1 MYDWSRAPVLKGV
14 LYAEKMKPFLPALA
28 RIMEIPLE
36 GQGGH
41 TAGRLARALAEYRLA
56 PEECLLLAA
65 EDEEIRGAQVLG
77 MAVAAYVDEELPGQ
91 SYAGAPVLIEG
102 FEEVD
107 GEFLLRIFQRH
118 HGIPWIIAETERCVI
133 RELALEDVEDLAELY
148 DRPGIVCRMGPEGE
162 YLPGYV
168 DPLYPLE
175 EEMEYQRNYIEH
187 MYRYY
192 GYGMWLVFDR
202 NSGALIGRAGIENRA
217 YPEGVEMELG
227 YLVHPDWQGRG
238 IATEVCSAI
247 ILYAARN
254 LECARLNLLTSGEN
268 LPSVA
273 LAQKLGF
280 SYVGDTDIS
289 GGRTRRYV
297 LQLSEK

>member
-1 MYDWSRAPVLKGV
+1 MYDWSRTPKLKG
-14 LYAEKMKPFLPALA
+14 LLFAEKLKPVLPALA
-28 RIMEIPLE
+28 QTEEIPLA
-36 GQGGH
+36 GQERY
-41 TAGRLARALAEYRLA
+41 TAGRLARVLAEHRLA
-56 PEECLLLAA
+56 PGECLFLTAA
-65 EDEEIRGAQVLG
+65 DEEIRAARVLG
-77 MAVAAYVDEELPGQ
+77 MAVAAYVDADVSGQ
-91 SYAGAPVLIEG
+91 RYEGAPIVIEG

-107 GEFLLRIFQRH
+107 GEFLDRIFRRH
-118 HGIPWIIAETERCVI
+118 HGIPWVITETERCVI

-168 DPLYPLE
+168 DPLYPME
-175 EEMEYQRNYIEH
+175 EELDYQRNYIEQ

-202 NSGALIGRAGIENRA
+202 KSGALIGRAGLENRQ

-238 IATEVCSAI
+238 IATEVCTAI
-247 ILYAARN
+247 IRYAGVY
-254 LECARLNLLTSGEN
+254 LECAKLNLLTSGEN

-273 LAQKLGF
+273 LARKLGF
-280 SYVGDTDIS
+280 TYVGDTDIS
-289 GGRTRRYV
+289 GTRTRRYV
-297 LQLSEK
+297 LQLWVK